1 MSTGTEWIV
10 NAAGCAED
18 RLRDLVLLRRICDD
32 ILSDLQLT
40 VADGPLWRK
49 FPAPGGVTGLY
60 LLTESHLA
68 CHTYPEHGLA
78 TFNVYCCSPRPEW
91 PWKESLERELAAIV
105 VDVKRIDRGEEVMAQ
120 ALELRRIPGAEG
132 KGPPA

>member
-1 MSTGTEWIV
+1 MSAGTEWIV

-32 ILSDLQLT
+32 ILSDLRLT

-68 CHTYPEHGLA
+68 CHTFPAHGLA
-78 TFNVYCCSPRPEW
+78 TFNVYCCSQLPEW
-91 PWKESLERELAAIV
+91 PWKENLERELAATV
-105 VDVKRIDRGEEVMAQ
+105 VDVSRIDRGEAVIER
-120 ALELRRIPGAEG
+120 ALEHRRVTGAGG
-132 KGPPA
+132 KGPLA